1 MTTALDLASS
11 IRQALKSLEFEIAD
25 LKRNRRGLTPFELDS
40 IQQDLNARAKARW
53 ELTEFLKANNL
64 TR

>member
-11 IRQALKSLEFEIAD
+11 LRQALKALEFEIAD
-25 LKRNRRGLTPFELDS
+25 LKRNRRGLTPHELET
-40 IQQDLNARAKARW
+40 IQQELNARAKARW

-64 TR
+64 TI